1 MPRHQAQDPQ
11 TEGAGRMLRRL
22 SWLAISC
29 AAAAIGGAV
38 GIAEEKKQLPAAL
51 AAPLITPQKLDLK
64 VVVPKSLTEPKS
76 EPANESETGA
86 HGAGQGNTAPDKP
99 PESPEEKPVEKSP
112 EPPVPTEWLPAEI
125 LAEEAKCKALLATAD
140 VLAIPEPP
148 FRSGPCGAPAPVRVI
163 SVGKDPE
170 VALDPPPLLT
180 CAMAASLALWI
191 KKDLQPLAQKHL
203 GERVIK
209 IATMSDYSCRAA
221 YGRKG
226 NRLSEHGRANALDIR
241 GFTTA
246 KGKFSSVL
254 TDWGMTQ
261 RDVARAIAAAK
272 AAAEKAEKERAEAE
286 AAAAAKIDPNVSKV
300 PVTGSAPKDPTR
312 ESLAD
317 RSVVE
322 GTEKPSPEKA
332 TPPSKPES
340 DIAPASLGA
349 PKPVKSTAV
358 APEPIIGPQP
368 LSKSGTFLREA
379 HASACRVFGT
389 TLGPEANEAHRNHF
403 HLDMAERKDEL
414 KICDD

>member
-1 MPRHQAQDPQ
+1 
-11 TEGAGRMLRRL
+11 MLRRL

-29 AAAAIGGAV
+29 AAAAIGSAV
-38 GIAEEKKQLPAAL
+38 GIAEEKKLPPATPAV
-51 AAPLITPQKLDLK
+51 PLITPQKLELK

-76 EPANESETGA
+76 EPSNEGEADA
-86 HGAGQGNTAPDKP
+86 HGAGQANSVPDKP
-99 PESPEEKPVEKSP
+99 PETPEEKPVEKSP

-125 LAEEAKCKALLATAD
+125 LAEEAKCKALLATVD

-148 FRSGPCGAPAPVRVI
+148 FRSGPCGAPAPVRLI
-163 SVGKDPE
+163 SVGKNPE

-180 CAMAASLALWI
+180 CAMAASLAQWI
-191 KKDLQPLAQKHL
+191 KTDLQPLAQEHL

-241 GFTTA
+241 GFTMA
-246 KGKFSSVL
+246 KGKFASVL
-254 TDWGMTQ
+254 ADWGMTQ

-272 AAAEKAEKERAEAE
+272 AAAEKAEQERAEVE
-286 AAAAAKIDPNVSKV
+286 AAIAARTDRGVSEV
-300 PVTGSAPKDPTR
+300 PETGTPPKGPTSD
-312 ESLAD
+312 SLAD
-317 RSVVE
+317 RSIVE
-322 GTEKPSPEKA
+322 GIERPWPDKETQRL
-332 TPPSKPES
+332 KPETK
-340 DIAPASLGA
+340 IAPASLRA
-349 PKPVKSTAV
+349 PLPAKSTAQAASEPKI
-358 APEPIIGPQP
+358 APP
-368 LSKSGTFLREA
+368 LSKIGTFLREA
-379 HASACRVFGT
+379 HASACRVFRT